1 MKMRPKKERDMKKT
15 DVLRSL
21 VKFSKFLWSIVAT
34 IVFVLPAC
42 VALLLDAIY
51 NENGFRN
58 SNAVQAWYEKITF
71 GM

>member
-1 MKMRPKKERDMKKT
+1 MSNTNDKT
-15 DVLRSL
+15 GRVSRSL
-21 VKFSKFLWSIVAT
+21 YRLAKFSKVLWAIVAA

-42 VALLLDAIY
+42 IALLLDAIY

-71 GM
+71 GI

>member
-1 MKMRPKKERDMKKT
+1 MSNTNDKT
-15 DVLRSL
+15 GRVFRGLYGL
-21 VKFSKFLWSIVAT
+21 VKLLRVSWAIVAT

-58 SNAVQAWYEKITF
+58 SNAVQTWYEKITF
-71 GM
+71 GI